1 MPGPEGTPFVAA
13 ACLHAQLGSMALQF
27 TLSQQ
32 VARLLARCPSAVR
45 GRILRELSQRLVGSR
60 PPPGNGLEVGVL
72 RLPSGCQVSYR
83 LDRSREQVEML
94 DAAL

>member
-1 MPGPEGTPFVAA
+1 
-13 ACLHAQLGSMALQF
+13 MALQF

-32 VARLLARCPSAVR
+32 VARLLSRCPSAVR
-45 GRILRELSQRLVGSR
+45 GRILRELSQRLIGS
-60 PPPGNGLEVGVL
+60 PPPPRNGLEVGVL

-83 LDRSREQVEML
+83 LDRSRELVEML